1 MRLSRSAAMS
11 QHIDLYVLAPHRM
24 DPSAV
29 PVAGDRPT
37 LEFAGPV
44 EQRDSPALADFVDD
58 AAFLTRWK
66 NTIFDPAAI
75 EGDYIFEQ
83 APSDTPFQ
91 QVVYRT
97 RDRGHITYL
106 ILVASI
112 GVAGVAAAVLL
123 IRRMMRS
130 PRRA

>member
-1 MRLSRSAAMS
+1 M
-11 QHIDLYVLAPHRM
+11 
-24 DPSAV
+24 
-29 PVAGDRPT
+29 
-37 LEFAGPV
+37 
-44 EQRDSPALADFVDD
+44 ADFVGD

-83 APSDTPFQ
+83 APADTPFQ

-123 IRRMMRS
+123 IRQMMRN
-130 PRRA
+130 PHRP